1 MRHRRRPGSR
11 AGTAATVTAVTQSA
25 AAPRRLTA
33 RGEERRAQLLE
44 LATTRFAR
52 DGYHSTSVSDI
63 VNGLGVG
70 KGVFY
75 WYFDSKEQLFLE
87 ILKSAQRDLRRSQQR
102 AIDGVDEP
110 VRRIALGVR
119 AGVLWTAEHAEL
131 RRLVDFARTEASF
144 APAVRAG
151 QRALAQDAVAH
162 LEEAMAAGAIPA
174 GDARALAFG
183 LLGVTTTMTDALV
196 EEGRHDPETVA
207 DLVVSFCLG
216 GIGAASAG
224 QAQPPA

>member
-1 MRHRRRPGSR
+1 
-11 AGTAATVTAVTQSA
+11 VTQRA
-25 AAPRRLTA
+25 ASDRRLTA
-33 RGEERRAQLLE
+33 RGEERRAQLLD
-44 LATTRFAR
+44 LATSRFAR
-52 DGYHSTSVSDI
+52 DGYHATSVSDI

-87 ILKSAQRDLRRSQQR
+87 ILKSAQRDLRRSEHH
-102 AIDGVDEP
+102 AIDGV
-110 VRRIALGVR
+110 V
-119 AGVLWTAEHAEL
+119 WTLEHTEL
-131 RRLVDFARTEASF
+131 RRLVDFARTESAF

-162 LEEAMAAGAIPA
+162 LEAAMARGSIPD

-196 EEGRHDPETVA
+196 EEGRHDPEEVA
-207 DLVVSFCLG
+207 DLVVSFCLR
-216 GIGAASAG
+216 GIGARPDCTQSD
-224 QAQPPA
+224 

>member
-1 MRHRRRPGSR
+1 MTQR
-11 AGTAATVTAVTQSA
+11 AASD
-25 AAPRRLTA
+25 RRLTA
-33 RGEERRAQLLE
+33 RGEERRAQLLD
-44 LATTRFAR
+44 LATSRFAR
-52 DGYHSTSVSDI
+52 DGYHATSVSDI

-87 ILKSAQRDLRRSQQR
+87 ILKSAQRDLRRSEHH
-102 AIDGVDEP
+102 AIDDVDDP

-119 AGVLWTAEHAEL
+119 AGVIWTLEHTEL
-131 RRLVDFARTEASF
+131 RRLVDFARTESAF

-162 LEEAMAAGAIPA
+162 LEAAMARGAIPD

-196 EEGRHDPETVA
+196 EEGRHDPEEVA
-207 DLVVSFCLG
+207 DLVVSFCLR
-216 GIGAASAG
+216 GIGAR
-224 QAQPPA
+224 PD